1 MKNLK
6 FLNSLVLQI
15 LFLLGLT
22 VFARTTEPIDIW
34 KENDEPQTDQKIIK
48 ENVLEDNNN
57 LILKK
62 LEKKE
67 IIVSEEEN
75 NIKIQ
80 NVYGLFD
87 PEDNDL
93 DLNMWVDVDVK
104 KLTELMIRLKNKNL
118 SKDFEDLMIKVLF
131 TNSYL
136 PQKNINPEDFLKYK
150 FVLDRRSPQFGEYI
164 SVKNIYW
171 CWIYHANHGTNVS
184 WRVSVRPSGTGL

>member
-34 KENDEPQTDQKIIK
+34 KENDAPQTDQKIIK

-93 DLNMWVDVDVK
+93 DLNMWVDVDGK

-150 FVLDRRSPQFGEYI
+150 LDHQYTK
-164 SVKNIYW
+164 V
-171 CWIYHANHGTNVS
+171 
-184 WRVSVRPSGTGL
+184 